1 MKLVDRVDEMGELY
15 ERENLI
21 EFEDI
26 AEEITWVIEE
36 DLRNLTNFQQYL
48 SD

>member
-1 MKLVDRVDEMGELY
+1 MKLVDRTNERSEFD
-15 ERENLI
+15 ERENLA

-26 AEEITWVIEE
+26 AEGITWVIEE
-36 DLRNLTNFQQYL
+36 ELSNLTNFQKYL

>member
-1 MKLVDRVDEMGELY
+1 MGELY
-15 ERENLI
+15 EKENLI

-26 AEEITWVIEE
+26 AEGITWVIEE

>member
-26 AEEITWVIEE
+26 AEGITWVIEE